1 MKKDKNLFNGITQK
15 QAEEIANGITD
26 KLNLAEGT
34 GISVNLSRKKIPI
47 PDYTMLFQAVGLQVT
62 KILKPSSLCVFY
74 HFLCKLQYSN
84 HIGVDQNT
92 IAEELELSVITV
104 KRAIKELKDNKII
117 IDYKDQQD
125 NRRNVYII
133 NPEVAW
139 RGSAAGRIKTLRKI
153 EADNKNQMKLFNNK
167 ENS

>member
-1 MKKDKNLFNGITQK
+1 MKTDKKLFNGVTPK
-15 QAEEIANGITD
+15 QASDIANDITD

-34 GISVNLSRKKIPI
+34 GISINLSRKKVPI
-47 PDYTMLFQAVGLQVT
+47 PDYTMLFQAVGMQVT
-62 KILKPSSLCVFY
+62 RVLKPSSLCVFY

-92 IAEELELSVITV
+92 IAEELEMAVITV

-139 RGSAAGRIKTLRKI
+139 RGKATERIKTIRKI
-153 EADNKNQMKLFNNK
+153 EAANKNQLTIFSQGNR
-167 ENS
+167 